1 MAWIL
6 ALYVYI
12 IMGVGVSRGGAT
24 GGGGG
29 GGGAGPALAGPILI
43 LSFKKKKISFLNP
56 KEVAVY
62 VQCITT
68 ICNFVLCVII
78 APYYTTKYGSYR
90 YRKKFMATPKPDQC

>member
-1 MAWIL
+1 MRLWYLVLITLCTAHNR
-6 ALYVYI
+6 ALTLNT
-12 IMGVGVSRGGAT
+12 GVAQP

-43 LSFKKKKISFLNP
+43 LSLKYVLYITFLNP

-68 ICNFVLCVII
+68 
-78 APYYTTKYGSYR
+78 
-90 YRKKFMATPKPDQC
+90 